1 MFEECDCMKL
11 VDMSVREFVYEVDS
25 AKPAP
30 GGGSVSAV
38 AAALGAGL
46 LRMVGHLTLPKKK
59 FQTLDEAVQ
68 SELIS
73 AHEALKTLE
82 VRLLDLVDR
91 DTDAFNAIMESF
103 RMPKETE
110 AEKIKRK
117 KAIDRATLGAIE
129 VPEAIA
135 KIALEALEKA
145 HWIVQY
151 GNKNAISDVGV
162 AVLMLYAGLE
172 GACLNV
178 MINLSGMED
187 TAHQNALKAQVETL
201 LAGGQTARDTV
212 LAAVRQALL

>member
-1 MFEECDCMKL
+1 MKL

-59 FQTLDEAVQ
+59 FKALDESVQ
-68 SELIS
+68 SELIE
-73 AHEALKTLE
+73 AHETFKTLE

-91 DTDAFNAIMESF
+91 DTDAFNAIMEAF

-110 AEKIKRK
+110 LEQTKRK
-117 KAIDRATLGAIE
+117 KAIQRATLGAIE
-129 VPEAIA
+129 VPEGIA
-135 KIALEALEKA
+135 EIALEALEKA

-162 AVLMLYAGLE
+162 AALMLYAGLE

-178 MINLSGMED
+178 MINVSGLD
-187 TAHQNALKAQVETL
+187 DAAKQATLKARVDAML
-201 LAGGQTARDTV
+201 KAGQSARDTV
-212 LAAVRQALL
+212 LKAVHQSFA

>member
-1 MFEECDCMKL
+1 MKL

-59 FQTLDEAVQ
+59 FKALDDSVQ
-68 SELIS
+68 SELIE
-73 AHEALKTLE
+73 AHEAFKTLE

-91 DTDAFNAIMESF
+91 DTDAFNAIMEAF

-110 AEKIKRK
+110 TEQTKRK
-117 KAIDRATLGAIE
+117 KAIQRATLGAIE
-129 VPEAIA
+129 VPEGIA
-135 KIALEALEKA
+135 EIALEALKKA

-162 AVLMLYAGLE
+162 AALMLYAGLE

-178 MINLSGMED
+178 MINVSGLD
-187 TAHQNALKAQVETL
+187 DATLQATLKARVDTML
-201 LAGGQTARDTV
+201 KTGQTARDKV
-212 LAAVRQALL
+212 LTAVHQSLT